1 MSNHKTY
8 IQAYLVI
15 SVCVTFGKVVNHTV
29 NYQVARSNFNPAYWW
44 EWDEIIKSLYFTHML
59 FGTLGLRRRDMSK
72 CRTRWKSTVS
82 WSCES
87 LAVQPG
93 LSLLQFAPKASH
105 QLFRSS
111 SLPGSLS
118 PPIPITPLPLN
129 ELLIMGIACGA
140 QQQALYF
147 IFLLCFLFSFFK
159 YGPTLSVYWVWVFYF
174 IYPSLTNN
182 WGNGTLKL
190 VTLWVVF

>member
-118 PPIPITPLPLN
+118 PPHSDYPF
-129 ELLIMGIACGA
+129 
-140 QQQALYF
+140 ALEWAVDNGNCLRCATASTLFYF
-147 IFLLCFLFSFFK
+147 FIVFSFF
-159 YGPTLSVYWVWVFYF
+159 FF
-174 IYPSLTNN
+174 
-182 WGNGTLKL
+182 
-190 VTLWVVF
+190 